1 MEHIRCIV
9 CERDDTS
16 RILSGHDSRYGVS
29 NEVFIV
35 VRCNVCGLVY
45 VNPRPAKDEIA
56 RYYPPNYRTKDT
68 VQSPASVE
76 RRMRKYAAKRDAWFF
91 TNPWHLDLSSEMKV
105 LDIGCGAGEFLAR
118 AKALGC
124 DAYGVDIDE
133 GTSTF
138 LRETLHLNVM
148 QCDID
153 AGTPF
158 QDNLFDVVVM
168 RHSLEHAHNP
178 LNALREVRRIMKQTG
193 LLVIGVPNIESLVS
207 KITREKWKDLD
218 IPRHLFHFSPSTL
231 QDLVDKAGLSV
242 ECLHHEFKVSKD
254 SLRDW
259 MGAGPLQSFL
269 SSNPV
274 RRVGGVLLSLLRRG
288 EWIVVKARTRRE

>member
-1 MEHIRCIV
+1 MEHIGCIV
-9 CERDDTS
+9 CEKDDT
-16 RILSGHDSRYGVS
+16 REILSGHDSRYGVS
-29 NEVFIV
+29 DEVFIV

-45 VNPRPAKDEIA
+45 VNPRPAKDEIG
-56 RYYPPNYRTKDT
+56 RYYPPNYRTRET
-68 VQSPASVE
+68 VQSSASVE
-76 RRMRKYAAKRDAWFF
+76 RRTRKYAEKRSALLFR
-91 TNPWHLDLSSEMKV
+91 NPWYIELDAGMTV
-105 LDIGCGAGEFLAR
+105 LDAGCGAGEFLAR

-124 DAYGVDIDE
+124 DAHGVDIDE
-133 GTSTF
+133 ATSTF
-138 LRETLHLNVM
+138 LRETMHLNVM

-158 QDNLFDVVVM
+158 QTDFFDIVVM

-178 LNALREVRRIMKQTG
+178 LNALREVRRIMKPTG

-231 QDLVDKAGLSV
+231 QALSHKAGLSV
-242 ECLHHEFKVSKD
+242 ERIHHEFKVSKD

-259 MGAGPLQSFL
+259 MGTGPLQSFL
-269 SSNPV
+269 SSKPL
-274 RRVGGVLLSLLRRG
+274 RRVGGALLSLLRRG
-288 EWIVVKARTRRE
+288 EWIVVKARNRRT